1 MCPSVCLF
9 TLPRAMSELWTIQ
22 LSAKVIS
29 DHHLPFTSLLL
40 LGAPSILLRPL
51 PPCTLHSPGQ
61 DLHHPMPPLSSRDTS
76 KGTIF
81 LCLSPL
87 GEGKRKREAGTA
99 KKCFSQCERENNPS
113 GIPPPMALEAFWGAG
128 PYPLHSEDGGTAEAP
143 LAGWSHRCPP
153 TPLRAFSENLG
164 PESEP
169 HTGLNP
175 LLSHLVMSDSLYP
188 HRL

>member
-1 MCPSVCLF
+1 MSLFYSKRLLISYCSPPPKRVTDSLARQPTSFMTWPKTSFLCLCARQAVLSSF
-9 TLPRAMSELWTIQ
+9 LTI
-22 LSAKVIS
+22 
-29 DHHLPFTSLLL
+29 PFTSLLL

-128 PYPLHSEDGGTAEAP
+128 PYPLHSEDGGTAEAQKY
-143 LAGWSHRCPP
+143 LVCPGIS
-153 TPLRAFSENLG
+153 T
-164 PESEP
+164 
-169 HTGLNP
+169 
-175 LLSHLVMSDSLYP
+175 
-188 HRL
+188 